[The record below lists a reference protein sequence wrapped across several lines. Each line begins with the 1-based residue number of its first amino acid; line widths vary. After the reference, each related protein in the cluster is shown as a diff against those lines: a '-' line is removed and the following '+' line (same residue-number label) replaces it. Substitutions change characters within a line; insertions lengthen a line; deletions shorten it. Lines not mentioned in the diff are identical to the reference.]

1 MAHSQGFV
9 AFKRRGP
16 GAVAP
21 GSIPLW
27 PMAGFVFVDPE
38 LNYATLSFETIH
50 CLFGVLDG
58 FLNTLLFTSLD
69 NQELAVTN

>member
-9 AFKRRGP
+9 AFKLRGA

-21 GSIPLW
+21 GSIALW

-38 LNYATLSFETIH
+38 LNYATRSFETIH
-50 CLFGVLDG
+50 CTPRSAGWVSYHPFVY
-58 FLNTLLFTSLD
+58 FT
-69 NQELAVTN
+69 